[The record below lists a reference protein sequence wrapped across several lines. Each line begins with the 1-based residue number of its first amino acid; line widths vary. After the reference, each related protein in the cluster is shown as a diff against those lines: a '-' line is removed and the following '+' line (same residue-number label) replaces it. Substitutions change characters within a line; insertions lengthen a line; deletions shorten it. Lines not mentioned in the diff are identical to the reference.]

1 MLTIKDILTDKV
13 VLDIECVDRV
23 YLNGYVK
30 YLQMPGGLITFIR
43 EQMGYPIPSP
53 IVLPKVTQAFRKEVE
68 RFASQEGL
76 TIVNFAK
83 GEDKDET
90 AREHLARYQKS
101 SGVVLIGKAQEK
113 TSGYTAQRKDR
124 GTKVWFEY
132 SRRTVFVTHYY
143 FYILDKDFGLFFI
156 KVCTY
161 FPFDAKACFNG
172 HEWAKQQLRQA
183 GIEFEELSNGFLSCA
198 EPEHLQT
205 TCHQLDA
212 EKIQTLF
219 DHWVD
224 QIPWPLSAQQQ
235 AAGYRHQLSIWQME
249 VSRTQVFADP
259 EQGWALVE
267 ALIRDNLDLGRPDR
281 VSLIFERRVTKRT
294 PSEFHTR
301 VVREGVQPTLRIRYK
316 HSALKQYL
324 KAGRALRTEMVFNNT
339 KDFDLKRGLQSSFAC
354 LFEMGCE
361 FNRRLLEQER
371 ISEDCFVPIQDL
383 RQLGRSTVT
392 EAGQRA
398 SALRFGDQRVMALLE
413 ALANHTYIVS
423 DIGNRMLRPV
433 VAQLLSLPPEAYSSA
448 QMTYDLRRLRL
459 KGLIERIGNSHRYR
473 LTPLGIKVV
482 TFFTKLY
489 QRLFCPGLAAMAS
502 EQVVSPKLAQALDT
516 VAEIIQSGLENAFLV
531 PATNV
536 AGICSVC

>member
-1 MLTIKDILTDKV
+1 MLTIKEILTDKI

-53 IVLPKVTQAFRKEVE
+53 IVLPEVTKAFRKEVE
-68 RFASQEGL
+68 QFAAQEGL
-76 TIVNFAK
+76 TIVDFAQD
-83 GEDKDET
+83 EAKDET
-90 AREHLARYQKS
+90 AREHLARFQKPN
-101 SGVVLIGKAQEK
+101 GVVLIGKAQEK
-113 TSGYTAQRKDR
+113 TSGYTARRKDH

-143 FYILDKDFGLFFI
+143 FYILDEDFGLFFI

-161 FPFDAKACFNG
+161 FPFDVKVCFNG

-183 GIEFEELSNGFLSCA
+183 GIEFEALSNGFLSCA

-205 TCHQLDA
+205 ICHQLDA
-212 EKIQTLF
+212 EKIQALF
-219 DHWVD
+219 DRWVD
-224 QIPWPLSAQQQ
+224 QIPWPLSVEQQ

-294 PSEFHTR
+294 PGEFYTR
-301 VVREGVQPTLRIRYK
+301 VVREGVQPTLRIHYK
-316 HSALKQYL
+316 HSVLKQYL
-324 KAGRALRTEMVFNNT
+324 KDGRALRTEMMFNNT
-339 KDFDLKRGLQSSFAC
+339 QDFDLNRGLQSSFTR
-354 LFEMGCE
+354 LFDMGCE
-361 FNRRLLEQER
+361 FNRRLLEQEQ
-371 ISEDCFVPIQDL
+371 ISEDCFVPIEDL
-383 RQLGRSTVT
+383 CQLGRPTIT
-392 EAGQRA
+392 EEGQRV
-398 SALRFGDQRVMALLE
+398 SALRFGDQRVMAVLE
-413 ALANHTYIVS
+413 ALATHTYLVS
-423 DIGNRMLRPV
+423 DIGNRALRPV
-433 VAQLLSLPPEAYSSA
+433 VAQLLGMTPESYSSA

-473 LTPLGIKVV
+473 LTTLGIKVV

-489 QRLFCPGLAAMAS
+489 QRLFCPGLAAMPS
-502 EQVVSPKLAQALDT
+502 GQPMPSQLAQALDT
-516 VAEIIQSGLENAFLV
+516 VVEIIRSSVENTFLV
-531 PATNV
+531 PVTDV
-536 AGICSVC
+536 A